1 MVSMTQY
8 VTRLRKWKHRNI
20 RTGYKFNPKESS
32 HKPRYRCPFCGRMT
46 HVERFLNLEVPVI
59 EGDLMVY
66 GGYRGIKVLKVDL
79 SQETRSKVLEAIRQ
93 KIEWI
98 YKKLGGEELWLKSK
112 SVSILAAL
120 STSTW
125 TMAEQS
131 KPLLLN
137 VSPSHGLIKSAKT
150 GGI

>member
-1 MVSMTQY
+1 
-8 VTRLRKWKHRNI
+8 
-20 RTGYKFNPKESS
+20 
-32 HKPRYRCPFCGRMT
+32 MT
-46 HVERFLNLEVPVI
+46 HVERFLKLEVPGI

-79 SQETRSKVLEAIRQ
+79 SQETRSKVLEAMKQ

-98 YKKLGGEELWLKSK
+98 YEKIGGETLWLKSK

-120 STSTW
+120 ATSTW
-125 TMAEQS
+125 TMAERS
-131 KPLLLN
+131 KPLSIN

-150 GGI
+150 GVISSRTQEKRSK